1 MKLINFIKI
10 NSEQVVA
17 PVSGK
22 CVSITQVND
31 EVFSSKAMGDGFAI
45 IPKDCMVVSP
55 VDGKI
60 TLIAETKHAFG
71 VKTEKG
77 VEILVHI
84 GLDTVQLE
92 GRGFAVHVKQGE
104 KVKAGDQ
111 VISFEKAYVEDSSID
126 MTTMTVF
133 TSGMT
138 EEVRLGYYEKQVT
151 QGDILISKI

>member
-1 MKLINFIKI
+1 MINFIKR

-22 CVSITQVND
+22 CISITQVND

-45 IPKDCMVVSP
+45 IPNNCIVVSP
-55 VDGKI
+55 VNGEVV
-60 TLIAETKHAFG
+60 LIAETKHAFG
-71 VKTEKG
+71 LKTKKG

-92 GRGFAVHVKQGE
+92 GKGFTVHVKQGD
-104 KVKAGDQ
+104 KVKAGEK
-111 VISFEKAYVEDSSID
+111 VISFDRAYVENSSID

-133 TSGMT
+133 TSGIT
-138 EEVRLGYYEKQVT
+138 EEVCLECYEKQVD
-151 QGDILISKI
+151 QGDILIPKI

>member
-1 MKLINFIKI
+1 MKLFNFIKR

-17 PVSGK
+17 PISGK
-22 CVSITQVND
+22 CISITRVND
-31 EVFSSKAMGDGFAI
+31 QVFSSKSLGDGFAI
-45 IPKDCMVVSP
+45 IPNDCMVVSP

>member
-1 MKLINFIKI
+1 MKLINFIKR

-22 CVSITQVND
+22 CISITQVND

-45 IPKDCMVVSP
+45 IPNDCMIVSP
-55 VDGKI
+55 VNGEI
-60 TLIAETKHAFG
+60 MLIAETKHAFG
-71 VKTEKG
+71 LKTKKG
-77 VEILVHI
+77 VEVLVHI

-92 GRGFAVHVKQGE
+92 GKGFTVHVKQGD

-111 VISFEKAYVEDSSID
+111 VISFDKRYLKDFSID

-133 TSGMT
+133 TSGVT
-138 EEVRLGYYEKQVT
+138 EEVCLDCYEKQVNH
-151 QGDILISKI
+151 GDTLIPKI

>member
-55 VDGKI
+55 VNGEVV
-60 TLIAETKHAFG
+60 LIAETKHAFG
-71 VKTEKG
+71 LKTKKG
-77 VEILVHI
+77 LEVLVHI

-92 GRGFAVHVKQGE
+92 GKGFNVHVKQGD

-111 VISFEKAYVEDSSID
+111 VISFDKTYVENSSIG
-126 MTTMTVF
+126 MTTMTIF

-138 EEVRLGYYEKQVT
+138 EEVCLECYEKQVN
-151 QGDILISKI
+151 QGDILITKI

>member
-1 MKLINFIKI
+1 MKLFNFIKR

-17 PVSGK
+17 PISGK
-22 CVSITQVND
+22 CISITRVND
-31 EVFSSKAMGDGFAI
+31 QVFSSKSLGDGFAI
-45 IPKDCMVVSP
+45 IPNDCMVVSP

-77 VEILVHI
+77 AEILVHI